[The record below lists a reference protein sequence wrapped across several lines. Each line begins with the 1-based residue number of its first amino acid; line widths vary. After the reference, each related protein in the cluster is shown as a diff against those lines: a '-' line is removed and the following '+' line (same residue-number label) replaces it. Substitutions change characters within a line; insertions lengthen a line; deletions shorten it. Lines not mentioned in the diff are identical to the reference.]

1 MEKVKTEY
9 KSRIGDLLEIEV
21 YNENGMNYY
30 SFIDWETKSFIDF
43 TSNEAVELVNFI
55 TKNELKEFLND
66 E

>member
-1 MEKVKTEY
+1 VEKVKTEY